1 MKRVLSASES
11 RALDRHF
18 IDECGM
24 HGLVLMEQ
32 ASTAVFH
39 HITKLIDI
47 HKSVLIVCG
56 SGNNGGDGLALL
68 RILCIFGYNAE
79 AIVIDSGKSFS
90 NDARANLSI
99 ARNCSLPM
107 HIVSDPAEFD
117 EAFKRHHDM
126 IVDAVFG
133 TGLTRNVEGIYK
145 HALLRMNNAIGI
157 KIAIDMPSGI
167 DSDTGRIC
175 GYAFMTDETIT
186 FQTKKRG
193 QLLYPGREHCGNT
206 TVYPIGVLK
215 SDYEYGSNEFI
226 AEDEDFK
233 SVLPVK
239 KPDAHKGNS
248 GRLLI
253 IAGSMNLRGAAVIN
267 AKAALK
273 SGAGLVR
280 VLCPSC
286 ICEAF
291 SSLPEA
297 MLVPIEGDWDKLSK
311 DVLANQLQWADA
323 VAMGSGMGEN
333 PSIFDIA
340 MLVSSANKPCVF
352 DADALNA
359 FAAYGII
366 PSGKHIVLTPHVGEM
381 ARLCFDTTKNVSEN
395 LRKTALDFVLRHNV
409 NLVLK
414 SATTLIASEGRLI
427 YNIKGGCEL
436 AKGGSGDVLCGI
448 MGSFLAQGMP
458 PADAAWAAP
467 YLLGMSSNEA
477 MKLLLTRMP
486 IASDIIDAFVL

>member
-1 MKRVLSASES
+1 MKRVLSALES
-11 RALDRHF
+11 RKLDRYF

-32 ASTAVFH
+32 ASIAVFH
-39 HITKLIDI
+39 HITKLINTQQSI
-47 HKSVLIVCG
+47 LIVCG

-68 RILCIFGYNAE
+68 RILCTFGYNAK
-79 AIVIDSGKSFS
+79 AIVINNGKCFS
-90 NDARANLSI
+90 NDARTNLSI
-99 ARNCSLPM
+99 AQNCSLPIY
-107 HIVSDPAEFD
+107 IVSDPAEFD
-117 EAFKRHHDM
+117 KVLNKDHDM

-145 HALLRMNNAIGI
+145 HALLRMNNAAGI
-157 KIAIDMPSGI
+157 KVAIDMPSGI

-175 GYAFMTDETIT
+175 GYAFIADETIT
-186 FQTKKRG
+186 FQTQKRG

-215 SDYEYGSNEFI
+215 PDYEYGSNEFI
-226 AEDEDFK
+226 ATDEDFK
-233 SVLPVK
+233 SALPIK

-253 IAGSMNLRGAAVIN
+253 IAGSKYLRGAAVIN

-280 VLCPSC
+280 VLCPEC

-291 SSLPEA
+291 SNLPEA
-297 MLVPIEGDWDKLSK
+297 MLVPIQGDWDSLHK
-311 DVLANQLQWADA
+311 DVLKDQLQWADA
-323 VAMGSGMGEN
+323 IAIGSGMGKN
-333 PSIFDIA
+333 PSVFDIA
-340 MLVSSANKPCVF
+340 MLVSGSNKPCVM

-359 FAAYGII
+359 FAARGII
-366 PSGKHIVLTPHVGEM
+366 PSGKHIILTPHVGEM
-381 ARLCFDTTKNVSEN
+381 ARLCSDTTKNISEN
-395 LRKTALDFVLRHNV
+395 LQKFALDFVSQHDV

-414 SATTLIASEGRLI
+414 SATTIIASKSRLI

-436 AKGGSGDVLCGI
+436 AKGGSGDILCGI
-448 MGSFLAQGMP
+448 IGSFLAQGMAP
-458 PADAAWAAP
+458 SDAAWAAP
-467 YLLGMSSNEA
+467 YLLGMSSNEG
-477 MKLLLTRMP
+477 MKLLITRMP